1 MDFPAHGAFSGIF
14 FSLRVELETF
24 STLSFQSSVLHSLG
38 FPLRIRVVHPGQ
50 VLLGDVGSGLNS
62 PRSEYEVQIIHLDQ
76 ALYQ

>member
-1 MDFPAHGAFSGIF
+1 MAHFQAFF

-38 FPLRIRVVHPGQ
+38 FPLRIRVVHPEQ